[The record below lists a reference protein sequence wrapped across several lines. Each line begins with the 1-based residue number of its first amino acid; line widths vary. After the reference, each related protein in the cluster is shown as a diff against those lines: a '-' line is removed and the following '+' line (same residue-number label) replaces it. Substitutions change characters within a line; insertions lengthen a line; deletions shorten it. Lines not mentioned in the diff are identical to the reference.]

1 MKKGILVLGL
11 GVLVLASCKKEYACN
26 CTDATGTVT
35 VENHKGKD
43 ATDAC
48 TDATSVINFKVCV
61 PQ

>member
-11 GVLVLASCKKEYACN
+11 AVFALASCKKEYACD
-26 CTDATGTVT
+26 CSDANGNVT

-48 TDATSVINFKVCV
+48 DDASSVVNFKVCV
-61 PQ
+61 PA